1 MDGLCG
7 GVVALFAGKRFLTS
21 VGEPVVLKVNS
32 YYTLVIALIAAE
44 GLLSTVD
51 EHVRREGLINCAFI
65 TANWSHVRSAGQQ
78 RTCSSLIW
86 GMGIPIGP
94 MLIEQVPKDNVHV
107 AEMDQ

>member
-1 MDGLCG
+1 MVHGTRCLTVFIKNYLGGSLQTCCVPICFDWHCAFSCASLDGRI
-7 GVVALFAGKRFLTS
+7 VW
-21 VGEPVVLKVNS
+21 
-32 YYTLVIALIAAE
+32 
-44 GLLSTVD
+44 
-51 EHVRREGLINCAFI
+51 EGLINCAFI
-65 TANWSHVRSAGQQ
+65 TANWSHVRSAGRQ